1 MSTQPE
7 DYHESATWTI
17 ATAIMIVTSLIV
29 IIIQRMIFQVFDYV
43 FEICIFYV
51 PTLIITTIYIT
62 QKIRQTRVQLPA

>member
-7 DYHESATWTI
+7 AYNESATWTI

-51 PTLIITTIYIT
+51 PTLIITIIYIT

>member
-7 DYHESATWTI
+7 DYNESATWAI

-29 IIIQRMIFQVFDYV
+29 IIIQRMIFQIFDYV

-51 PTLIITTIYIT
+51 PTLIITIIYIT

>member
-1 MSTQPE
+1 MLTQPE
-7 DYHESATWTI
+7 DLNESATWTI

-51 PTLIITTIYIT
+51 PTLIITIIYIT
-62 QKIRQTRVQLPA
+62 QKIRQTRVQPPA

>member
-1 MSTQPE
+1 MLTQPE
-7 DYHESATWTI
+7 DHNESATWTI

-51 PTLIITTIYIT
+51 PTLIITIIYIT
-62 QKIRQTRVQLPA
+62 QKIRQTHVQPPA